1 VFNVLKLDRP
11 RVNTVA
17 ARLCFLVAALLTAGV
32 VLAAQ
37 RPSRD
42 YTQWRGSQRDGS
54 ASAFVEPAKWP
65 AALTRRWKV
74 EVGEGYATPL
84 VVGDVVYVFTRR
96 GDEEGITALDASTG
110 REQWRSSY
118 PAPYSV
124 ATPAAA
130 HGAGPKATPVFHDG
144 RLFTLG
150 ISGIVSAFDARRGAR
165 LWQTAP
171 PKEAAFFGAAVSPV
185 GSKDLVIVH
194 PGDYGPL
201 TAFDTRTGA
210 VKWTAGSGGFFASPI
225 LVSLEQTQQVVSA
238 TQDFVIGVTLD
249 GRVLWR
255 FPLDSKNGATTPVL
269 ANDTIIVSA
278 SERVVAF
285 RPRLRDGLWS
295 VETMWETKDVSTYV
309 SSPVLADGVLYG
321 LSTKQRGQF
330 FAIDAKTG
338 QVLWLGEPREADNT
352 AVVKSGHILFLL
364 NDDAELIVARAS
376 RRAFEPIVRYTVA
389 DSATWAQPAISGD
402 RIFIKDVS
410 ALTLWTLH

>member
-1 VFNVLKLDRP
+1 MAP
-11 RVNTVA
+11 
-17 ARLCFLVAALLTAGV
+17 RLCLLVALVFLVGIALD
-32 VLAAQ
+32 AQ
-37 RPSRD
+37 RVSRD
-42 YTQWRGSQRDGS
+42 YVQWRGAQRDGS
-54 ASAFVEPAKWP
+54 ASAFVEPKQWP
-65 AALTRRWKV
+65 DALTRRWKV
-74 EVGEGYATPL
+74 DVGEGYATPL
-84 VVGDVVYVFTRR
+84 IIGDVVYVFTRLD
-96 GDEEGITALDASTG
+96 GQEGITALDASTG
-110 REQWRSSY
+110 RERWRSSY

-124 ATPAAA
+124 AEPAAA

-144 RLFTLG
+144 KLFTLG

-171 PKEAAFFGAAVSPV
+171 PKEAAFYGAAVSPL
-185 GSKDLVIVH
+185 SIQDLVIVH

-255 FPLDSKNGATTPVL
+255 FPMDSKNGATTPVL

-285 RPRLRDGLWS
+285 RPRLRDGVWS

-309 SSPVLADGVLYG
+309 SSPVLADGVLFG

-338 QVLWLGEPREADNT
+338 QVLWLGTPREADNT
-352 AVVKSGHILFLL
+352 ALVKAGQLLFLL
-364 NDDAELIVARAS
+364 NDDAELIVARAN
-376 RRAFEPIVRYTVA
+376 RKAFDPIKRYVVA

-402 RIFIKDVS
+402 RIFIKDVGS
-410 ALTLWTLH
+410 LTLWTVK

>member
-1 VFNVLKLDRP
+1 
-11 RVNTVA
+11 VA
-17 ARLCFLVAALLTAGV
+17 TRASLIVALVIGSGFA
-32 VLAAQ
+32 LAAQ
-37 RPSRD
+37 RPLD
-42 YTQWRGSQRDGS
+42 YPQWRGQQRDGS
-54 ASAFVEPAKWP
+54 ASGFVEPKTWP

-96 GDEEGITALDASTG
+96 GEEEGLTALDASTG
-110 REQWRSSY
+110 RERWRSSY

-124 ATPAAA
+124 AKPAAA

-144 RLFTLG
+144 KLFTLG
-150 ISGIVSAFDARRGAR
+150 ISGIFSAFDARRGAR

-171 PKEAAFFGAAVSPV
+171 PKEAAFYGAAVSPLCIQ
-185 GSKDLVIVH
+185 DLVIVH

-201 TAFDTRTGA
+201 TAFDTRTGT
-210 VKWTAGSGGFFASPI
+210 VKWTAGAGGFFASPI
-225 LVSLEQTQQVVSA
+225 LASLEQTQQVVSA

-255 FPLDSKNGATTPVL
+255 FPMDSKNGATTPVL

-285 RPRLRDGLWS
+285 RPRLRDGVWS

-309 SSPVLADGVLYG
+309 SSPVLADGVLFG

-338 QVLWLGEPREADNT
+338 QVLWLGTPREADNT
-352 AVVKSGHILFLL
+352 ALVKAGQLLFLL
-364 NDDAELIVARAS
+364 NDDAELIVARAN
-376 RRAFEPIVRYTVA
+376 RKAFDPIARYVVA

-402 RIFIKDVS
+402 RIFIKDVNTL
-410 ALTLWTLH
+410 ALWAVRAR